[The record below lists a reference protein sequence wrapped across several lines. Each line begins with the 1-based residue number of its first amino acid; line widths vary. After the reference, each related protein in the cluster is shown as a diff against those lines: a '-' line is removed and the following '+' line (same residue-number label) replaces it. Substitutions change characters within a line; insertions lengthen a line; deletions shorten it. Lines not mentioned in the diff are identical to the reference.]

1 MTRLCEHVQT
11 CTHLEGGDMREQQPM
26 TQVMKAA
33 DVRANWSDV
42 VDRVFRGKARVVVE
56 RSGIPATAVISAEDL
71 DRLSRLDAQRADAFK
86 VLDRI
91 GEAFKDVSPEELRRE
106 VDKAVSEV
114 RQEMAEE
121 RLAAQEK

>member
-1 MTRLCEHVQT
+1 
-11 CTHLEGGDMREQQPM
+11 
-26 TQVMKAA
+26 MKAA

-56 RSGIPATAVISAEDL
+56 RSGIPVAAVISAEDL

>member
-1 MTRLCEHVQT
+1 
-11 CTHLEGGDMREQQPM
+11 MREQQPM

-56 RSGIPATAVISAEDL
+56 RSGIPVAAVISAEDL

-91 GEAFKDVSPEELRRE
+91 GEAFKDVSPEELQRE